1 LGKPALHV
9 RIKVWLADEHEQ
21 VVLGPGR
28 LRLLEAIHRHG
39 SILSAAK
46 ELGMSYRSAW
56 GRLRATEQRLGQPL
70 LDRTHGA
77 SRRAGSTLTAA
88 GLELVKKH
96 RRLMTR
102 IERSAQEAFGRLF
115 VVDG

>member
-1 LGKPALHV
+1 
-9 RIKVWLADEHEQ
+9 
-21 VVLGPGR
+21 
-28 LRLLEAIHRHG
+28 
-39 SILSAAK
+39 
-46 ELGMSYRSAW
+46 
-56 GRLRATEQRLGQPL
+56 
-70 LDRTHGA
+70 
-77 SRRAGSTLTAA
+77 LTAA